1 VFKKLDVLGYSVP
14 TPSCECAEL
23 PSSHKAL
30 PADLFSRA
38 QFAIDLL
45 AGTFYS
51 VVAFTLFE
59 RVRLRKLDRKHYSEG
74 LTNGWERLWH
84 ARRDGENYDAY
95 GERMLR
101 RLAGGDD
108 GDEPNLVG
116 GIALSPSVSGEG
128 TPARSVSPPAYRDG
142 GYTSLPAVDDKE
154 ARECDSSSLED
165 DDGVVD
171 DRPNGRHDLPTRRTA
186 SVV

>member
-1 VFKKLDVLGYSVP
+1 MKQLDVLGDPVP
-14 TPSCECAEL
+14 APSCKCTQS
-23 PSSHKAL
+23 PSSRRKL
-30 PADLFSRA
+30 LADLFSRA

-101 RLAGGDD
+101 RLVGDD
-108 GDEPNLVG
+108 GDESSLVG

-128 TPARSVSPPAYRDG
+128 TPARSVSPSAYRDG
-142 GYTSLPAVDDKE
+142 GYTALPAVDDKE
-154 ARECDSSSLED
+154 AQECDNSSLEEH
-165 DDGVVD
+165 DGVD
-171 DRPNGRHDLPTRRTA
+171 DRPNGMHDLPTRRTA

>member
-1 VFKKLDVLGYSVP
+1 MFWATQYLHHHVSARDVFSPQKSLL
-14 TPSCECAEL
+14 TL
-23 PSSHKAL
+23 
-30 PADLFSRA
+30 SRL

-108 GDEPNLVG
+108 DGDEPSLVG
-116 GIALSPSVSGEG
+116 GIALSPSVSGDG

-142 GYTSLPAVDDKE
+142 GYTSLPSADDKE
-154 ARECDSSSLED
+154 ARGGDNSLD
-165 DDGVVD
+165 DDGVD
-171 DRPNGRHDLPTRRTA
+171 DRPNGMHDLPTRRTA